1 MLQKV
6 KIKIKAI
13 YALTRFN
20 EYWDF
25 NLTLCLLA
33 LAVTGK
39 AWDTL
44 FLLIVSANLLGLA
57 FAFMINDIEDSEED
71 ATDLKKF
78 LRNPIANKTISKKE
92 GYLFTNIVLIAAIF
106 LNVYISFKSGSMLPL
121 IFGILILF
129 IDFIYSYRMIRL
141 KKYPLLDLLT
151 HSYMLAGGQFLVTY
165 FAYQRVISPIA
176 LAGLLIVVSISMYG
190 ELENELK
197 DYAIDLRT
205 GIKTSAVSF
214 GKNLSKTLQLLFMGI
229 VMLSIIYIIIVTSIS
244 INSIL
249 VILVIFL
256 ASFLYPIFRYL
267 IFKNINNWKT
277 DMNRAII
284 AVSNVLLIYY
294 VVNKSS

>member
-1 MLQKV
+1 MQQKV

-33 LAVTGK
+33 LAITGK
-39 AWDTL
+39 SWDLL
-44 FLLIVSANLLGLA
+44 FLVIVLANLFSLA

-78 LRNPIANKTISKKE
+78 LRNPIANKTISKRE
-92 GYLFTNIVLIAAIF
+92 GYLYTNIVMFASIFSYLYIA
-106 LNVYISFKSGSMLPL
+106 LKSGNILPF
-121 IFGILILF
+121 IFGSLILI
-129 IDFIYSYRMIRL
+129 IDFFYSYRKFRL
-141 KKYPLLDLLT
+141 KKYPVLDLVT

-165 FAYQRVISPIA
+165 FAYQGILTPIA
-176 LAGLLIVVSISMYG
+176 LAGLLIVVFVSMYG

-197 DYAIDLRT
+197 DYAIDYRT
-205 GIKTSAVSF
+205 GIFTSAVSF

>member
-1 MLQKV
+1 
-6 KIKIKAI
+6 
-13 YALTRFN
+13 
-20 EYWDF
+20 
-25 NLTLCLLA
+25 
-33 LAVTGK
+33 
-39 AWDTL
+39 
-44 FLLIVSANLLGLA
+44 
-57 FAFMINDIEDSEED
+57 MINDIEDSEED

-214 GKNLSKTLQLLFMGI
+214 GKNLSKIFQFIFIGI
-229 VMLSIIYIIIVTSIS
+229 AIISVIYIINITNASIDF
-244 INSIL
+244 IFGL
-249 VILVIFL
+249 LFIFL
-256 ASFLYPIFRYL
+256 VSFIYPVFKL
-267 IFKNINNWKT
+267 LVFKNKNTWKN
-277 DMNRAII
+277 DFNRAII
-284 AVSNVLLIYY
+284 ATSNILLIYY
-294 VVNKSS
+294 VANKGN